1 MNLAQLGALMERHG
15 ATGTLA
21 DVAKE
26 AEAAATTAEAMAQR
40 MVTVPVSFDFKGAAA
55 ECACGLLLV
64 ELPSTPVTVKRVV
77 MVLGK
82 PKEQSHLM
90 THAHIAPG
98 LCAECYDTA
107 SPCAHH
113 PAAMCHTPTPE
124 QCGRCFK
131 VSAPLGAELCARCA
145 RVRELEECGESFA
158 ETVRADRN
166 HD

>member
-40 MVTVPVSFDFKGAAA
+40 MVTVPASFDFEGAAA

-82 PKEQSHLM
+82 PREQSHRM

-98 LCAECYDTA
+98 LCGECYDTGT
-107 SPCAHH
+107 PCPHH

-124 QCGRCFK
+124 QCTKCLD
-131 VSAPLGAELCARCA
+131 ADAALGEELCRGCLAK
-145 RVRELEECGESFA
+145 EEGPQWDPDLYYGTE
-158 ETVRADRN
+158 
-166 HD
+166 